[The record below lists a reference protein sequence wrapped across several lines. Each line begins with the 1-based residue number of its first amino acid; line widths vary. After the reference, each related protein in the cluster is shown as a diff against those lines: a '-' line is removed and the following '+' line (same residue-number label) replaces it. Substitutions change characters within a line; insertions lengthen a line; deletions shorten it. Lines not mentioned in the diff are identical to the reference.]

1 MTIPRKLLFA
11 LLFVAACTTA
21 DRAVREPAPAEEP
34 APPAAAAVPEPESP
48 APVSALEEG
57 REAEEEVEVV
67 ELPPP
72 PPETE
77 ATGSVVEVSFA
88 AGGAV
93 LTPASRSILDR
104 MSDAFPDDRTDY
116 YLEIQGHTDPSGSE
130 TANLK
135 LAELRAEA
143 VRSYLHRERGVPMAA
158 MGVVPLGS
166 SAPAADNATLAGRER
181 NRRAVVVF
189 LPPP

>member
-1 MTIPRKLLFA
+1 MSFPRKLLVA
-11 LLFVAACTTA
+11 LLFLAACATA
-21 DRAVREPAPAEEP
+21 DRAVREPAPAVEP
-34 APPAAAAVPEPESP
+34 APPAAAAAAVPQPEPEP
-48 APVSALEEG
+48 AFEES

-67 ELPPP
+67 ELPPQ
-72 PPETE
+72 PPEAE
-77 ATGSVVEVSFA
+77 ATGSVVEVPFA
-88 AGGAV
+88 AGGAA

-130 TANLK
+130 TANLE
-135 LAELRAEA
+135 LAEQRAEA
-143 VRSYLHRERGVPMAA
+143 VRRYLHRERGVPLAA

-166 SAPAADNATLAGRER
+166 SAPAADNGTPAGRER

>member
-1 MTIPRKLLFA
+1 MSFPRKLLVA
-11 LLFVAACTTA
+11 LLFLAACTTA
-21 DRAVREPAPAEEP
+21 DRAVREPVPPTEAP
-34 APPAAAAVPEPESP
+34 APPATAAVPQPEPEP
-48 APVSALEEG
+48 AFEES

-72 PPETE
+72 PDAE

-88 AGGAV
+88 AGGAA

-130 TANLK
+130 TANLE
-135 LAELRAEA
+135 LAEQRAEA
-143 VRSYLHRERGVPMAA
+143 VRRYLHRERGVPMAA

>member
-1 MTIPRKLLFA
+1 MSFPRKLLVA
-11 LLFVAACTTA
+11 LLFLAACTTA
-21 DRAVREPAPAEEP
+21 DRAVREPMPAEEQ
-34 APPAAAAVPEPESP
+34 APPAAAAVPARESP
-48 APVSALEEG
+48 APASAFEEA

-67 ELPPP
+67 DLPPP
-72 PPETE
+72 PPEAE
-77 ATGSVVEVSFA
+77 ATASVVEVPFA
-88 AGGAV
+88 AGGAA

-130 TANLK
+130 TANLR
-135 LAELRAEA
+135 LAEQRAEA
-143 VRSYLHRERGVPMAA
+143 VRRYLHRERGVPMAA

-166 SAPAADNATLAGRER
+166 SAPAADNATPAGRER